1 MKKKLSGMTIGE
13 LKELIKDVDDSV
25 EIDVWDNLGLVESL
39 DLEIITWELTNVT
52 TVEINIE
59 GTYPSY

>member
-1 MKKKLSGMTIGE
+1 MKKKLNGMTIGE

-39 DLEIITWELTNVT
+39 DLEIIRWESTNDT